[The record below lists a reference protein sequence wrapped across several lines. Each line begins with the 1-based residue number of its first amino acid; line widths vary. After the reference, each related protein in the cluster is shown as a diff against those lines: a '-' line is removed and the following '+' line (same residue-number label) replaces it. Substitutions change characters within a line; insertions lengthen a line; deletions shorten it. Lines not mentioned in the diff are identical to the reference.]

1 MYEIRREMQISIYV
15 NVEPYVMPLTDVR
28 NGVDG
33 IESPVHCCSRGA
45 VDEKRQVPLTL
56 VANNQLFQLFGY
68 HPSSAKQVQFVHTYT
83 LYCVSWN

>member
-1 MYEIRREMQISIYV
+1 
-15 NVEPYVMPLTDVR
+15 MPLTDVR

-33 IESPVHCCSRGA
+33 IESPVYCCSRGA

-68 HPSSAKQVQFVHTYT
+68 HPSSAKQVQLLHTHT
-83 LYCVSWN
+83 LYCVCWN